1 MLILY
6 DKEKRSKEFD
16 LLEPALDTSATKN
29 LLLYTQQLLSRRG
42 EVEAASLLERLDF
55 RLFGATNFFKDK
67 LFVLHALVTF
77 EEYEYFRKIIE
88 GTTNDDAAAKL
99 AHLFES
105 VTSAIAGLGTYM
117 RFVTCQLDLSHPPIV
132 RPVSNQALFTF
143 SDSPKVTYEGLN
155 FRSKTEIKVFEA
167 LVSKGLLVLPLP
179 VAVMGSSKKHKE
191 PDFVVCLKGKVGI
204 LEIHG
209 DKWHPP
215 ETAAEEHERRRE
227 FTKLGVSV
235 YEIFGADRCWN
246 DPDGVVSDFIQ
257 ALARA

>member
-6 DKEKRSKEFD
+6 DKEKRAKEFD
-16 LLEPALDTSATKN
+16 LIEPALDTSATKN

-42 EVEAASLLERLDF
+42 EFEAASLLERLDF
-55 RLFGATNFFKDK
+55 RLFSATNFFKDK
-67 LFVLHALVTF
+67 LVVLHALVPF
-77 EEYEYFRKIIE
+77 EEYEYFRKIVE
-88 GTTNDDAAAKL
+88 GATNDDASAKL
-99 AHLFES
+99 AHLFEL
-105 VTSAIAGLGTYM
+105 VTSAIAELGAYV

-143 SDSPKVTYEGLN
+143 LDSPKVTHEGLN
-155 FRSKTEIKVFEA
+155 FRSKTEIKVFDA
-167 LVSKGLLVLPLP
+167 LLRKGLLVLPLP
-179 VAVMGSSKKHKE
+179 VAVMGSSKTYKE
-191 PDFVVCLKGKVGI
+191 PDFVVCFKGKVGI

-227 FTKLGVSV
+227 FTKLGISV
-235 YEIFGADRCWN
+235 YEIFGADRCWS

-257 ALARA
+257 ALTRA